1 MAMDQ
6 HLSAWPRVEVQSES
20 GASPPASSPDLK
32 SAVIGSSL
40 LPREKHGEGRQ
51 KHGRRGAWGG
61 TELKN
66 TATANRWNLSAL
78 IEWLSPCFFVRPN
91 VDWVSTPE

>member
-51 KHGRRGAWGG
+51 KHGRRGAWGAADPKKSG
-61 TELKN
+61 
-66 TATANRWNLSAL
+66 TANR
-78 IEWLSPCFFVRPN
+78 
-91 VDWVSTPE
+91 